1 MLCKITLSDRHC
13 LKTEHTGLDLTVI
26 STLPP
31 NASSQQIFRLDAEIQ
46 NKDARLDVS
55 EPASVLQTSSII
67 LLTGHEGYTHL

>member
-46 NKDARLDVS
+46 NKDAGAGRVRTCLGATDF
-55 EPASVLQTSSII
+55 LHHI
-67 LLTGHEGYTHL
+67 THRT